1 MVPHYISQ
9 DMLAF
14 LSAAGPSALESGQ
27 ILYSD
32 RAQANTTGQFLTSPN
47 RKAVLWMS
55 PSGNL
60 TIMMVKNPAD
70 FIVDETG
77 AFTDGSLRYE
87 SYNLFNSFPE
97 AKTLVATGQLNAY
110 TTLQVSQNSIGLIGA
125 NGKTVELVKVTP
137 GPGLVKLEITDDGN
151 LQAFQGPKPIWNL
164 FAQNQ
169 QSGNGQG
176 AATGGFNL
184 QSLLIPGLAVAAFL
198 FLRK

>member
-9 DMLAF
+9 DLLAF

-32 RAQANTTGQFLTSPN
+32 RPQANTLGQFLISPN

-77 AFTDGSLRYE
+77 AFTDPSLRYE

-97 AKTLVATGQLNAY
+97 AKTLVATGPLNAY
-110 TTLQVSQNSIGLIGA
+110 TFLQVSQNSIALIAA

-137 GPGLVKLEITDDGN
+137 GPGLVKLEITDEGN
-151 LQAFQGPKPIWNL
+151 LIAYQGTKIIWNL

-169 QSGNGQG
+169 QGANDQG
-176 AATGGFNL
+176 GATGGFNL
-184 QSLLIPGLAVAAFL
+184 QSLLIPGLAVAALL

>member
-9 DMLAF
+9 DMLAM
-14 LSAAGPSALESGQ
+14 LAARNESFLESGQ

-32 RAQANTTGQFLTSPN
+32 RPQGNTLGEFLVSKN

-55 PSGNL
+55 NSGNL

-70 FIVDETG
+70 FIVDESG
-77 AFTDGSLRYE
+77 NFTDSNLRYE
-87 SYNLFNSFPE
+87 SYNLFNAYPE
-97 AKTLVATGQLNAY
+97 AKNLVATGPGNGY
-110 TTLQVSQNSIGLIGA
+110 TTLQVTQSSIALVGA

-137 GPGLVKLEITDDGN
+137 GPGLVKLEITDEGN
-151 LQAFQGPKPIWNL
+151 LIAYQGTQIIWNL

-169 QSGNGQG
+169 QGANGQG

-184 QSLLIPGLAVAAFL
+184 QSLLIPGLAVAALL